1 MSIFLWVT
9 FMLTRVGLG
18 AASMVI
24 GMWLFSAH
32 HCFADTV
39 APGVDGITKPFADL
53 ELSFVQPG
61 SISAIFVAEGDLVK
75 SSDQL
80 LKQNDEIELIQKKI
94 LTARTENRVPSNLA
108 EKELQQKRKDLWQIK
123 EAEKKGAVTKW
134 EVDHAALAVDTAL
147 LTLKIRE
154 FERRQD
160 GLQLES
166 LNKSIENLTLQSPLD
181 GRVEEIRVAV
191 GETVQALAPVIRII
205 DIDPLHIKLATPM
218 EQARKLNPGQQVL
231 VRYPDG
237 QERDGDIINI
247 SGVADAA
254 ATTLE
259 ITIEI
264 PNPEA
269 RPAGERVTVFYDQL

>member
-1 MSIFLWVT
+1 MSI
-9 FMLTRVGLG
+9 RAGLG
-18 AASMVI
+18 AASIII
-24 GMWLFSAH
+24 GMWLFGAD
-32 HCFADTV
+32 HCFADDAV
-39 APGVDGITKPFADL
+39 ATGVDGITKPFADL

-61 SISAIFVAEGDLVK
+61 TISAIFVADGDQVK
-75 SSDQL
+75 SGDPL

-108 EKELQQKRKDLWQIK
+108 EKELELKRKDFLHIR
-123 EAEKKGAVTKW
+123 EAEKKGAVTAW

-166 LNKSIENLTLQSPLD
+166 LNKSIENLTLKSPLE

-218 EQARKLNPGQQVL
+218 EQATKLTSKQRVL
-231 VRYPDG
+231 VRFPDG
-237 QERDGDIINI
+237 QERDGVIINI

-254 ATTLE
+254 AMTLE
-259 ITIEI
+259 ITIEV

-269 RPAGERVTVFYDQL
+269 RPAGERVTVFYDQS

>member
-1 MSIFLWVT
+1 MSI
-9 FMLTRVGLG
+9 RVGL
-18 AASMVI
+18 ASASMI
-24 GMWLFSAH
+24 FGLWLFIAQHS
-32 HCFADTV
+32 FAETITT
-39 APGVDGITKPFADL
+39 GVDGITKPFADL
-53 ELSFVQPG
+53 ELSFAQPG
-61 SISAIFVAEGDLVK
+61 TISAIFVAEGDQVQ

-108 EKELQQKRKDLWQIK
+108 EKELQQKRKDFLQIK

-166 LNKSIENLTLQSPLD
+166 LNKSIENLTMHSPLD
-181 GRVEEIRVAV
+181 GRIEEILVAV

-205 DIDPLHIKLATPM
+205 DIDPLHIELATPM
-218 EQARKLNPGQQVL
+218 EQARELNAGQQVL
-231 VRYPDG
+231 VRFPDG
-237 QERDGDIINI
+237 EERDGIIINI

-269 RPAGERVTVFYDQL
+269 RPAGERVTVFYDLL